1 MHAHHRQQTSR
12 TPPAEAARLVV
23 EANEAYNE
31 SNRRGLGYVQ
41 RLRARQACREH
52 LNRALA
58 LDPDHPA
65 ALGLLGRVEMD
76 DGHLEQARTLFTA
89 SLELQPE
96 QPQQYCNLGYWA
108 LSSERPAEAEGYFL
122 QALELDRQSAAAF
135 CGVAHAKRQQG
146 QFDVAYLHYRRLL
159 EAGADTDSVCAGMLA
174 CAAHLE
180 VHKADPDLAR
190 DAIALLR
197 RDGLPHQDI
206 ARFAGAILYH
216 RYGLN
221 NPDASLRLDTAASDE
236 LLLLA
241 LQKLLIPNPVVE
253 ELVVLLRRAI
263 VAEVAQ
269 TVTLRDELQ
278 PLALAI
284 ALYADRSGYA
294 LEVRDDEERL
304 LDAINQSLQ
313 AQCVAGEDRH
323 AMIGSLMISAMYG
336 ALFHQPFAVHLGQWS
351 LTDWP
356 LALQP
361 VLAASYYHRA
371 EEEAIKQNFAEK
383 ADELCLH
390 RADIPTAWPAWSS
403 LPWRATSSLKTILT
417 QELGLSPEPYTG
429 ILRIMVCG
437 ARSGQRA
444 MELARYLEDVEV
456 IAVDESLANVAHAT
470 RMAQRLGLDNIV
482 FWPWSVALRFV
493 ADGHQVH
500 WVEVERLPSPAL
512 TDLSLAGLISEV
524 AATGAVVHL
533 HTGISE
539 QTSGDRQIRQLI
551 REHQLGP
558 DRQTLRQLRQ
568 VALEQAG
575 NEGFR
580 ALLDDDAFY
589 SLGGCHDRWFRPQDT
604 DQLRQLLVLLSN
616 EVDWKL
622 VKARDADGHSLALA
636 PVQQQIRAG
645 ARGNEV
651 PDLAGQDLSLYF
663 QRRR

>member
-1 MHAHHRQQTSR
+1 MYAQLQTQPS
-12 TPPAEAARLVV
+12 ADKAAAAARLIL
-23 EANEAYNE
+23 EASEAYSA
-31 SNRRGLGYVQ
+31 SNSTDQSHVRRLQ
-41 RLRARQACREH
+41 ARNRCRELLH
-52 LNRALA
+52 QALT
-58 LDPDHPA
+58 LEPEHPA

-76 DGHLEQARTLFTA
+76 DGHMELARELFDT
-89 SLELQPE
+89 SLQLQPE

-108 LSSERPAEAEGYFL
+108 LKSERPAQAEQYFL

-180 VHKADPDLAR
+180 VHKADPALAR
-190 DAIALLR
+190 DAITLLR

-241 LQKLLIPNPVVE
+241 LQKLLIPNPAVE
-253 ELVVLLRRAI
+253 ELVVALRRAI
-263 VAEVAQ
+263 LAEVAQ

-284 ALYADRSGYA
+284 ALYADRTGYA
-294 LEVRDDEERL
+294 LATQDDEERL
-304 LDAINQSLQ
+304 LDAINQSLL
-313 AQCVAGEDRH
+313 AQCVQGEDRH
-323 AMIGSLMISAMYG
+323 SMIGSLMVSAMYG
-336 ALFHQPFAVHLGQWS
+336 ALFHQDFAVHLGQWS

-444 MELARYLEDVEV
+444 LELARYLEDVEV
-456 IAVDESLANVAHAT
+456 IAVDENLANVAQAT
-470 RMAQRLGLDNIV
+470 RKAGHLGLDNIV
-482 FWPWSVALRFV
+482 FWPWSVARRFV

-500 WVEVERLPSPAL
+500 WLEVERLPSPAL

-551 REHQLGP
+551 REHQLSP
-558 DRQTLRQLRQ
+558 DRRTLQQLRQ
-568 VALEQAG
+568 IALAQAG
-575 NEGFR
+575 KDNHR
-580 ALLDDDAFY
+580 LPDDDGFY
-589 SLGGCHDRWFRPQDT
+589 SLGGCHDRWFRPQDSR
-604 DQLRQLLVLLSN
+604 QLQELLVLLSN